1 MPKTYLKA
9 AILPLFYSLLSIPT
23 ILLAQT
29 ATPTATPLPPIGD
42 GMLGSYYNN
51 PTLTGTPAY
60 TRVEESTNLNW
71 FNCSPEDGVVQPENF
86 SSRFTGLLVPP
97 VAGSAPYTFSV
108 APENGGVSLLI
119 SQTPVINQWPGP
131 FTATYT
137 GVVTLSAATP
147 VPLEMDYTAATS
159 PTALNLSWKYATSP
173 TFQLINVYNL
183 YSGQPDPPIP
193 PPKTVAAYGIAC
205 QGATLTEDGI
215 FSEPAWQG
223 AWTPVTKSLDGQ
235 TAGTSAQFRTLWDN
249 QYLYVG
255 VTVIK
260 NNLSNAASQVFNDD
274 SVEVFLNS
282 DDMLGP
288 INQPDDFGF
297 LFGWDNPVA
306 SERLG
311 RTTGV
316 LFSTATIS
324 GGYTVEAAIPW
335 TTLGVTP
342 SPGMTMG
349 FDLGVYESDAGCRAG
364 ELMWNGVFFNTVDSR
379 AFGALVLSPC
389 SIPPT
394 ISTPF
399 VSPNPFTPG
408 ITPNDQAV
416 FNLSPYHGAGKLVV
430 ADLRRRKVRSI
441 DFTASQR
448 VAWDGKDDAGNFVQ
462 SGVYV
467 FLLQVDGTFKRS
479 TVTVMR

>member
-1 MPKTYLKA
+1 MLKTAVVSL
-9 AILPLFYSLLSIPT
+9 IFPLLFLPSA
-23 ILLAQT
+23 LLAQT

-42 GMLGSYYNN
+42 GMLASYYNN
-51 PTLTGTPAY
+51 PTLSGSPVF
-60 TRVEESTNLNW
+60 TRVEESSNFNW
-71 FNCSPEDGVVQPENF
+71 FNCSPEDGVVQPDNF
-86 SSRFTGLLVPP
+86 SVRFTGLLVPP

-108 APENGGVSLLI
+108 APQNGGVSLLI
-119 SQTPVINQWPGP
+119 SQTPVVSQWPGP

-137 GVVTLSAATP
+137 GVATLSASIP
-147 VPLEMDYTAATS
+147 VPLEMDYTAATGAA
-159 PTALNLSWKYATSP
+159 ALNLSWKYSTSP
-173 TFQLINVYNL
+173 TFQLININNL
-183 YSGQPDPPIP
+183 YSGQPEPPIP
-193 PPKTVAAYGIAC
+193 PQKTAAAYGIAC

-223 AWTPVTKSLDGQ
+223 PWIPVTKSLDGP
-235 TAGTSAQFRTLWDN
+235 TAGTSAQFRTLWDD

-260 NNLSNAASQVFNDD
+260 SNLSNAASQIFNDD
-274 SVEVFLNS
+274 SVEVILNT
-282 DDMLGP
+282 DDKLGP
-288 INQPDDFGF
+288 TNQPDDFGF
-297 LFGWDNPVA
+297 LFGWNNPVA

-324 GGYTVEAAIPW
+324 GGYTVEVAIPW
-335 TTLGVTP
+335 TTLGASP
-342 SPGMTMG
+342 SAGMILG

-389 SIPPT
+389 SIPPS

-416 FNLSPYHGAGKLVV
+416 FNLSPLHGAGKLVIT
-430 ADLRRRKVRSI
+430 DLRRRKVRSI
-441 DFTASQR
+441 DFTASQL
-448 VAWDGKDDAGNFVQ
+448 VEWDGRDDAGDFVR

-467 FLLQVDGTFKRS
+467 FLLQVDGIFKRS